1 MNKPQINEFILAFG
15 NADDL
20 KSPFCLVDD
29 LLGAMDIPHLILH
42 LFDKLGVR
50 RAVDDLP
57 FFEDN
62 CLLRDKFDI
71 GHDMRGDDDDSLE
84 RDGGD
89 VISHRNANM
98 ESAFF
103 ISKQ

>member
-42 LFDKLGVR
+42 LFDKLGGR

-57 FFEDN
+57 FFKDN
-62 CLLRDKFDI
+62 CLFSNKFDI
-71 GHDMRGDDDDSLE
+71 GHDVRSNNHDSLE
-84 RDGGD
+84 RDGRD
-89 VISHRNANM
+89 IISHRNANM
-98 ESAFF
+98 ESVFF

>member
-1 MNKPQINEFILAFG
+1 MNKPQINEVILAFG

-20 KSPFCLVDD
+20 KSPFRLVDD
-29 LLGAMDIPHLILH
+29 LLGAMDIPNLVLH
-42 LFDKLGVR
+42 LFDKFR
-50 RAVDDLP
+50 WRCSVDDLP

-71 GHDMRGDDDDSLE
+71 GHDVRSNNHDSLE
-84 RDGGD
+84 RDGRD
-89 VISHRNANM
+89 IISHRNANM
-98 ESAFF
+98 ESVFF